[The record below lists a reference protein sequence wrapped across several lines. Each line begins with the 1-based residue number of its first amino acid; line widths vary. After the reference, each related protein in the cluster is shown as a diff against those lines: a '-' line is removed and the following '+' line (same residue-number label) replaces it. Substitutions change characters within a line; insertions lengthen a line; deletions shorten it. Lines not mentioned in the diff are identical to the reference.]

1 LKALLQFKLMANK
14 TLLIDNHDSFTHILA
29 HHLEASGGEV
39 IVMKNDEITVAEIQ
53 EMAPT
58 HLVISPG
65 PGHPANLK
73 DFGICSELLQYF
85 HTKIPILGV
94 CLGHQGMAQF
104 FGASVVHAPQ
114 AMHGKRSLIQH
125 KGQGLF
131 KGLPNP
137 LTVMRYHSLMVDSAT
152 LPADLEVTA
161 TSEDGVIMAIQH
173 RKLPL
178 FGVQFHPESVG
189 TEEGFQLIRNFYT
202 INIPSP
208 KE

>member
-1 LKALLQFKLMANK
+1 MANK

-29 HHLEASGGEV
+29 HYLAQASGEV
-39 IVMKNDEITVAEIQ
+39 IVKKNDEITVAEIQ
-53 EMAPT
+53 KMAPT

-73 DFGICSELLQYF
+73 DFGICAEVLQYF
-85 HTKIPILGV
+85 HTRIPILGV
-94 CLGHQGMAQF
+94 CLGHQGLAQF

-114 AMHGKRSLIQH
+114 AMHGKRNLIQH
-125 KGQGLF
+125 KGSGLF

-137 LTVMRYHSLMVDSAT
+137 LAVMRYHSLMVDPAT
-152 LPADLEVTA
+152 LPAAFEVTA
-161 TSEDGVIMAIQH
+161 TAEDGVIMAIQH
-173 RKLPL
+173 RTLPL
-178 FGVQFHPESVG
+178 FGLQFHPESVG
-189 TEEGFQLIRNFYT
+189 TEMGMNLIENFYT